1 MRKKLD
7 TMKMALDSVQFDEK
21 VDDKE
26 KENFLKSLQEIIN
39 TTQAVQQ
46 KLTK

>member
-1 MRKKLD
+1 
-7 TMKMALDSVQFDEK
+7 MKMALDGVQFGEK

-39 TTQAVQQ
+39 TAQAVQQ